1 MLPAMKT
8 ARFVASALRILIN
21 SRILNVTGI
30 SNLHDDMKTEGFPDP
45 SVCSEAATSFSG
57 GGSVAGASS
66 QVAGE
71 RSD

>member
-1 MLPAMKT
+1 MKT

>member
-1 MLPAMKT
+1 MKT

-45 SVCSEAATSFSG
+45 SVCRG
-57 GGSVAGASS
+57 
-66 QVAGE
+66 
-71 RSD
+71 